1 MAQDIETTLES
12 LCLRKIQRLT
22 LMCVSFLLLSF
33 IALPTFS
40 QAANKQQV
48 TASYIYNFAKNIV
61 WPNETPEQEFVIG
74 LYDSDNPQLYSH
86 LQVLQER
93 FKLRGRPIR
102 VERVRSSKALV
113 EYDLIYTELARDSEL
128 TTIYNAID
136 AKPVLLVTE
145 RAQNKNLV
153 MVNLVFDGSAVTFE
167 VNKSNIINQGL
178 KPLPELILNG
188 GTEIDVAQL
197 FREGQNSLVN
207 LQKQLQS
214 REEDLDKLTK
224 SIDRQEQRNIDLEVK
239 LTRLSDNI
247 EKSNELI
254 ERQSQ
259 LLQEQQDKI
268 TVVQQE
274 LHSRTDELVSQKDK
288 LEQSQSK
295 LEDIR
300 TQIDLRES
308 RLSNLNVRIRD
319 QESQIVEQRGAISEL
334 DQLVSSQKK
343 ALGYSRGMAIL
354 AFLLVVTILIAY
366 LIKRRDNT
374 RLAAHSYDLQLAR
387 DRLDIA
393 KRRAEDASQAKSEFL
408 SLMSHE
414 LRTPL
419 QAIIGY
425 TDVLI
430 EELRFDGND
439 THVKDLVRVNN
450 NGERLLKLINGVLD
464 LAKIESGR
472 MELNLVESKLST
484 LVDEAVDNVKP
495 QIQQNNN
502 ILELDVDD
510 GASTAKIDPEKF
522 LHILINL
529 LSNAAKFTENGTI
542 SAVIKHEP
550 QRIYVAVSDTGIGMT
565 DEQQRTVFDRF
576 KQADT
581 SITQK
586 FQGSGLGLS
595 ITRQFCEL
603 MGGSIY
609 VESEITKGSKF
620 VVNIPLP
627 ITEAAEFGERIV
639 SDEAAIGQ
647 LPDASKGPRILLI
660 DDDPA
665 FLDIMARAMVRE
677 GYVVATANCAED
689 GLRLAREIKPKVIT
703 LDLLLPDQHGWMV
716 FEEIKKDPELQ
727 DIPVIVVSIVDDPH
741 DKRVRADG
749 YLTKPI
755 ARESLKIAVKKLV
768 PRP

>member
-1 MAQDIETTLES
+1 MAQYTETTLES
-12 LCLRKIQRLT
+12 LYLRKFPRLL
-22 LMCVSFLLLSF
+22 LMCVSTFLFLSF
-33 IALPTFS
+33 SPLTRA
-40 QAANKQQV
+40 QAVNKQQI
-48 TASYIYNFAKNIV
+48 TASYIYNFAKNIE
-61 WPNETPEQEFVIG
+61 WPNEPTKQPFLIG
-74 LYDSDNPQLYSH
+74 LYAVDGVELFDELK
-86 LQVLQER
+86 VLESR
-93 FKLRGRPIR
+93 FKLRDRPIR
-102 VERVRSSKALV
+102 VERVRSAKALSGF
-113 EYDLIYTELARDSEL
+113 DLIYTDQARDAVL
-128 TTIYNAID
+128 NNIYDVID

-145 RAQNKNLV
+145 QVQNKHLV
-153 MVNLVFDGSAVTFE
+153 MVNLLFNNSSVTFE

-188 GTEIDVAQL
+188 GTEVDVAQL
-197 FREGQNSLVN
+197 FREGRNSLVN
-207 LQKQLQS
+207 LQQQLQS
-214 REEDLDKLTK
+214 REEDLNKLTQ
-224 SIDRQEQRNIDLEVK
+224 SIDRQEQRNKDLEIK
-239 LTRLSDNI
+239 LTRLSDSI
-247 EKSNELI
+247 EKSNLLI
-254 ERQSQ
+254 ERQAQ
-259 LLQEQQDKI
+259 LLQEQHDKI
-268 TVVQQE
+268 NVVQQE
-274 LHSRTDELVSQKDK
+274 LNSRTEELYSQKEK
-288 LEQSQSK
+288 LDQSQHK

-300 TQIDLRES
+300 TEIDLREA
-308 RLSNLNVRIRD
+308 RLSSLNGRIRD
-319 QESQIVEQRGAISEL
+319 QEDQIVAQKGAISEL
-334 DQLVSSQKK
+334 DELVSSQKK
-343 ALGYSRGMAIL
+343 ALTYSRGMAVL

-366 LIKRRDNT
+366 IIKRRDNM
-374 RLAAHSYDLQLAR
+374 RLAAHSQDLQLAR

-393 KRRAEDASQAKSEFL
+393 KRKAEDASEAKSEFL

-472 MELNLVESKLST
+472 MELNLVDSKLST
-484 LVDEAVDNVKP
+484 LVEEAVDNVKP
-495 QIQQNNN
+495 QMQQNNN
-502 ILELDVDD
+502 VLELDVDD
-510 GASTAKIDPEKF
+510 GDAVTRIDPEKF

-529 LSNAAKFTENGTI
+529 LSNAAKFTENGSV
-542 SAVIKHEP
+542 SAVVKHESN
-550 QRIYVAVSDTGIGMT
+550 RIYISVEDSGIGMT
-565 DEQQRTVFDRF
+565 AEQQRTVFDRF

-581 SITQK
+581 TITQK

-603 MGGSIY
+603 MGGSIF
-609 VESEITKGSKF
+609 VESELNKGAKF
-620 VVNIPLP
+620 VVTIPLP
-627 ITEAAEFGERIV
+627 IVEVAEFGERII
-639 SDEAAIGQ
+639 SDENTIEH
-647 LPDASKGPRILLI
+647 LPDQSKGPRILLI

-741 DKRVRADG
+741 DKRIRADG

-755 ARESLKIAVKKLV
+755 ARESLKVAVKKLV
-768 PRP
+768 PR